1 MARPFLRAQRGD
13 RGRDSRARDYV
24 AALMTEPSAEL
35 VARVAAIG
43 DRDDDHARWE
53 LRYARRAIGLLVA
66 ERDAL
71 DDRTSSD
78 VAAALGT
85 ARESDPN
92 VAIDRRAVSDRQF
105 NDRLS
110 AYRAAMHERG
120 TNASSAERLAHVLLR
135 FAGAATPR
143 PDDLRVACETMSALV
158 GECNDALRREYGEV
172 SLPRELQ

>member
-1 MARPFLRAQRGD
+1 MARPSLRAHQEQ
-13 RGRDSRARDYV
+13 RGRDTRARDYV
-24 AALMTEPSAEL
+24 RVLMSEPHAEL
-35 VARVAAIG
+35 VARVAAAG

-53 LRYARRAIGLLVA
+53 IRYARRAVGLLVA

-71 DDRTSSD
+71 NDLTSSD
-78 VAAALGT
+78 VAAALAQ

-92 VAIDRRAVSDRQF
+92 IASDRRAVSDRQF

-120 TNASSAERLAHVLLR
+120 AQNSSAERLAAVLLR
-135 FAGAATPR
+135 FSGASEPR
-143 PDDLRVACETMSALV
+143 TDDIRLACETMSALV
-158 GECNDALRREYGEV
+158 SECNEALRSTYGEV